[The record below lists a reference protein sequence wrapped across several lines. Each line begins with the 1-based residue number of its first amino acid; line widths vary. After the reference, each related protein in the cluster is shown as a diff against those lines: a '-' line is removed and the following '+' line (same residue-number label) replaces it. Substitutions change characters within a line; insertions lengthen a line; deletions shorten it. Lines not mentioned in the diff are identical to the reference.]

1 MKVILLSLLMCI
13 SLLAAGQSKDISG
26 TYFSKYGTKIEI
38 TNNELVYIIPQE
50 HFPMWYSDTLARCT
64 FVWVDD
70 NFIEIS
76 SVSPVALGRE
86 GLSVS
91 QYQDPFL
98 SDSIKVYFS
107 LPYYKRNLNITVYTN
122 TFSIFK
128 LNYSETHKELALP
141 NNVKSITFYIEPD
154 HVLPHTPD
162 CLFYGAVGFDPFQ
175 EYKIEENNN
184 CISIEIPAI
193 NDSFFEMYYI
203 KGDYAKVSKDSI
215 TWKGELFLKSN

>member
-1 MKVILLSLLMCI
+1 MKVKLLSLFMCV
-13 SLLAAGQSKDISG
+13 SSFALGQSKNING
-26 TYFSKYGTKIEI
+26 TYLSNFGAKIEI
-38 TNNELVYIIPQE
+38 TNNDLVYIMPQE
-50 HFPMWYSDTLARCT
+50 HTPVWANDTLARCT
-64 FVWVDD
+64 FIWIDD
-70 NFIEIS
+70 DFIEVN
-76 SVSPVALGRE
+76 SVSPIALGLE
-86 GLSVS
+86 GLKVT
-91 QYQDPFL
+91 QYQEPFL

-162 CLFYGAVGFDPFQ
+162 CLFYGAVGFNPFQ

>member
-26 TYFSKYGTKIEI
+26 TYFSKFGEKIEI

-50 HFPMWYSDTLARCT
+50 HLPTWDNDTLARCT

-91 QYQDPFL
+91 QYQDPTL

-107 LPYYKRNLNITVYTN
+107 LPNYTRGLNITVYTN
-122 TFSIFK
+122 TFKRFY
-128 LNYSETHKELALP
+128 LNYSATHKELALP
-141 NNVKSITFYIEPD
+141 SDVKSITFYIKPD
-154 HVLPHTPD
+154 LIRAHTPD
-162 CLFYGAVGFDPFQ
+162 GLFYGAVGFDPFQ
-175 EYKIEENNN
+175 EYKVEDGNNS
-184 CISIEIPAI
+184 ISIEIPAI
-193 NDSFFEMYYI
+193 NYSFFEMYHI
-203 KGDYAKVSKDSI
+203 KGDYAKVSKDTI
-215 TWKGELFLKSN
+215 TWKGELFVRRN

>member
-1 MKVILLSLLMCI
+1 MKVKLLSLFMCV
-13 SLLAAGQSKDISG
+13 SSFALGQSKNNGG
-26 TYFSKYGTKIEI
+26 TYLSNFGAKIEI
-38 TNNELVYIIPQE
+38 TNNDLVYIMPQE
-50 HFPMWYSDTLARCT
+50 HLPTWYNDTLARCT

-70 NFIEIS
+70 NFIEIN

-91 QYQDPFL
+91 QYQDPSL

-107 LPYYKRNLNITVYTN
+107 LPNYTRGLNITVYTN
-122 TFSIFK
+122 TFKRFY
-128 LNYSETHKELALP
+128 LNYSATHKELALP